1 MANKKPQ
8 NYNAFMDNPPP
19 EQHEIYVF
27 YVQNTNYIYIERTMI
42 VCTRVMF
49 TPRKRFKKFYF
60 HPLAGAAFR
69 H

>member
-27 YVQNTNYIYIERTMI
+27 YVQNTNYKYRANDDRVYTSNVYTMQ
-42 VCTRVMF
+42 TF
-49 TPRKRFKKFYF
+49 
-60 HPLAGAAFR
+60 
-69 H
+69 